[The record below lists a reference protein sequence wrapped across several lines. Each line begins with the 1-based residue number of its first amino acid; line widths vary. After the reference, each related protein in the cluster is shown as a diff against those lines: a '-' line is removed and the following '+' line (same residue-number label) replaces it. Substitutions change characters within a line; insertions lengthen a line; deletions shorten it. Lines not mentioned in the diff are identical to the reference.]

1 MHSAIPNIYIHRR
14 IWMTSQPGK
23 LFCIVERMQM
33 YIGPTDAQCDI
44 MGRESIV
51 SRALLDIIQ

>member
-1 MHSAIPNIYIHRR
+1 MHSAILNINIHRR

-23 LFCIVERMQM
+23 IICIVEHMQM
-33 YIGPTDAQCDI
+33 YIGPPDAQCDV

-51 SRALLDIIQ
+51 SRPLLDII